1 MRSAPD
7 PRGHLAAADR
17 HVAEAEGRVARQAET
32 VARSRAEGRDTA
44 EAEAVLRA
52 FRLSLE
58 LLREHRER
66 LSREIADEV
75 GGGGPGSSRSPPGLL
90 RPSSHGAGIG
100 PDEA

>member
-17 HVAEAEGRVARQAET
+17 HVAEAEDRVARQAEA
-32 VARSRAEGRDTA
+32 VARSRAEGRDT
-44 EAEAVLRA
+44 AEAVLRA

-66 LSREIADEV
+66 LSREIAGEV

-90 RPSSHGAGIG
+90 RPSSRGARIE

>member
-1 MRSAPD
+1 VPSAPD
-7 PRGHLAAADR
+7 PGEHLAAADR
-17 HVAEAEGRVARQAET
+17 YIAEAEGRVARQAEA

-58 LLREHRER
+58 FLREHRER
-66 LSREIADEV
+66 VWREIAGEV
-75 GGGGPGSSRSPPGLL
+75 GGGRPGSSRSPAGLP
-90 RPSSHGAGIG
+90 RPSSRGARIE